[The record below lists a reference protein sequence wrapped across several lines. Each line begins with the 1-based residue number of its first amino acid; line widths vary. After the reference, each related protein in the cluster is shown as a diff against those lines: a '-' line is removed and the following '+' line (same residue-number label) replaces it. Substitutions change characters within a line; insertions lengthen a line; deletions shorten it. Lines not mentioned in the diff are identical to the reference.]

1 METLNDIRD
10 KLLVKKKNR
19 ELLLVKKE
27 QLEQSKLLS
36 LQSYELA
43 KKTQALIEEAAQ
55 MTLETISLRINT
67 IVTNAI
73 SAVLPEPYTFE
84 LGFKI
89 FYGKLAT
96 EMQLIRDGKVYDP
109 KEDNGDGLVDIV
121 ALALRIAVLCLDKR
135 KLRRILIMDEPMS
148 ALSVNY
154 HELAGK
160 MLSHLSRTL
169 GVQIIMISSHGSHMQ
184 IEGEKVFDSRDFV
197 EGAII

>member
-1 METLNDIRD
+1 METLNELRD
-10 KLLVKKKNR
+10 RILVKKKNR
-19 ELLLVKKE
+19 EALLSKKE
-27 QLEQSKLLS
+27 QLERSKLLA
-36 LQSYELA
+36 LQNCDMA

-55 MTLETISLRINT
+55 MTLETISFRINT

-96 EMQLIRDGKVYDP
+96 EMRLIRDGKVYDP

-135 KLRRILIMDEPMS
+135 KLRRVLIMDEPMS

-184 IEGEKVFDSRDFV
+184 IEGEKVFDSKDFIT
-197 EGAII
+197 GANI